1 MSCRAEGATTRG
13 PSLRAFGSGT
23 VLVLTSLTTL
33 KHQLN
38 FTVSCADYYCNRSIL
53 CRLRLGLLEA
63 CVPLT
68 LSRYRN
74 ERVPHVEARTKCIP
88 SFSEVVC
95 AIQSEPSAAA
105 GKRSGWS
112 GRTTSA
118 VNTVPSPQEH
128 ITTQRPTK
136 VPPKTATVVT
146 ASASPRVSFDTFDKP
161 ADFIEESSFTLI
173 AKHKDYEYTKRSRTF
188 LCGFDENE
196 YSVYALQWLIN
207 ELVDDGDEI
216 VCLRVVEKEDAIAGD
231 KSVETGRY
239 RTEAEATMRD
249 IQARNHDN
257 KAINLIL
264 EFSIGKVNKVIDD
277 MINLYEPAI
286 LVVGTRGKSLGGFQ
300 GLLPGSVSKYCLQ
313 HSPVPVIVVR
323 PTSKRDKARSK
334 RANDPDRQGYRDI
347 LAKSESLIDV
357 NSPRNSF
364 FANDEEALALAAA
377 MTNKQPA
384 ETTHPLAQVAHAEE
398 SDDDRGMHAL
408 DDPRSPG
415 VMMKSPHLQNL
426 ESPDFSDDPSSGE
439 EDDDGGV
446 STAPGGAAASEIA
459 RARGGQHI
467 DDDENISPK
476 AHIRSDPLETPR
488 TNSIL
493 APDITV
499 TDPDDPSRVRKTE
512 DT

>member
-1 MSCRAEGATTRG
+1 MSASPTSKHARNASPAVRKT
-13 PSLRAFGSGT
+13 SAGSA
-23 VLVLTSLTTL
+23 VSPL
-33 KHQLN
+33 QLQ
-38 FTVSCADYYCNRSIL
+38 VSRQ
-53 CRLRLGLLEA
+53 LGLDEPRRPSIQFLA
-63 CVPLT
+63 HRNASLPRGSPKPRQRRR
-68 LSRYRN
+68 LS
-74 ERVPHVEARTKCIP
+74 
-88 SFSEVVC
+88 
-95 AIQSEPSAAA
+95 
-105 GKRSGWS
+105 
-112 GRTTSA
+112 
-118 VNTVPSPQEH
+118 SP
-128 ITTQRPTK
+128 
-136 VPPKTATVVT
+136 PPPPVFQ
-146 ASASPRVSFDTFDKP
+146 PRVSFDTFDKP

-231 KSVETGRY
+231 RSVETGRY
-239 RTEAEATMRD
+239 RTEAESTMRD

-364 FANDEEALALAAA
+364 FANDDEALALAAA
-377 MTNKQPA
+377 ATTKPA
-384 ETTHPLAQVAHAEE
+384 VDNDGAHPLAQVAHAES
-398 SDDDRGMHAL
+398 SDDDEQDTNAQL
-408 DDPRSPG
+408 DNPRSPG
-415 VMMKSPHLQNL
+415 VMMKSPNLQNL
-426 ESPDFSDDPSSGE
+426 DSPEFSDDPSSGE
-439 EDDDGGV
+439 EEDEAGI
-446 STAPGGAAASEIA
+446 STKPPGSAANQIA
-459 RARGGQHI
+459 QERGGLNF
-467 DDDENISPK
+467 DVDEGISP
-476 AHIRSDPLETPR
+476 RTQVEVDPLLSAT
-488 TNSIL
+488 TSIT
-493 APDITV
+493 I
-499 TDPDDPSRVRKTE
+499 TDPDDPSRVHKMSEET
-512 DT
+512 